1 MAIIKC
7 SECGKEISDK
17 ASMCPN
23 CGCPVSAME
32 SETKDDV
39 GTNKDQIGKKKFN
52 FITIVAIVVVMIIA
66 LGGISCILFEKNKLN
81 KYNSAFDYAES
92 GDYERAIA
100 VLEELKDYKDS
111 EKLLEQMKWET
122 KAFSCINTLKEHLKN
137 PESLQIKEIA
147 FYDISDIENAETLI
161 ELSGGEP
168 VCIIHE
174 VAQNGFGGN
183 TTGYSFFMY
192 SKDEEKYLFLG
203 NTETLDS
210 DKADK
215 DDEKI
220 CLIINKVL
228 EDGRKVGD
236 VDLNR
241 IQKIV
246 KDANYSTIKILE

>member
-100 VLEELKDYKDS
+100 VLEELKEYKDS
-111 EKLLEQMKWET
+111 E
-122 KAFSCINTLKEHLKN
+122 
-137 PESLQIKEIA
+137 
-147 FYDISDIENAETLI
+147 
-161 ELSGGEP
+161 
-168 VCIIHE
+168 
-174 VAQNGFGGN
+174 
-183 TTGYSFFMY
+183 
-192 SKDEEKYLFLG
+192 
-203 NTETLDS
+203 
-210 DKADK
+210 
-215 DDEKI
+215 
-220 CLIINKVL
+220 
-228 EDGRKVGD
+228 
-236 VDLNR
+236 
-241 IQKIV
+241 
-246 KDANYSTIKILE
+246 

>member
-23 CGCPVSAME
+23 CGCPVSVME

-147 FYDISDIENAETLI
+147 FYDISTLKM
-161 ELSGGEP
+161 LR
-168 VCIIHE
+168 
-174 VAQNGFGGN
+174 
-183 TTGYSFFMY
+183 
-192 SKDEEKYLFLG
+192 L
-203 NTETLDS
+203 
-210 DKADK
+210 
-215 DDEKI
+215 
-220 CLIINKVL
+220 
-228 EDGRKVGD
+228 
-236 VDLNR
+236 
-241 IQKIV
+241 
-246 KDANYSTIKILE
+246 